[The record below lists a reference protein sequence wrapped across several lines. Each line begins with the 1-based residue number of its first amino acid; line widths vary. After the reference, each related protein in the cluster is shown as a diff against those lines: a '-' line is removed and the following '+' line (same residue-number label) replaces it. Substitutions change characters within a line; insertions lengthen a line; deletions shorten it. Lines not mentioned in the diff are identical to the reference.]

1 MTYKG
6 KAKKT
11 ALPFFIFRRG
21 KKKLC
26 GAECLSRFVSDKR
39 ERATAKRHDLYKHEA
54 EHTMP
59 YSLRKI

>member
-21 KKKLC
+21 QEKIMWS
-26 GAECLSRFVSDKR
+26 GVFVKVWERLKEASNR
-39 ERATAKRHDLYKHEA
+39 EAA
-54 EHTMP
+54 
-59 YSLRKI
+59 